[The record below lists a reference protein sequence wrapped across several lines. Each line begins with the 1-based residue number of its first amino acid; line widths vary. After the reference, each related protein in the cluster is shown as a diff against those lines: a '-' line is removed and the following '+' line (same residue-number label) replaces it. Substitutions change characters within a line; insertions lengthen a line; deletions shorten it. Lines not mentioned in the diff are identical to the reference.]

1 MFQTNPLVARIASL
15 FEGQKVFYSSIVYLN
30 EGKKFIIN
38 KNEETPYF
46 EKDWQC
52 YSFLRCYANTLIT
65 TGKSLFMQVP
75 FSGPKK
81 IFTKVTLPVA
91 TKILKRCTKISEKIK
106 NRMFMSWLIQC
117 KKMKCWLILILDFTM
132 CFFQILWIKNQLK
145 SFLFLK
151 SWELWS
157 IRTSLLFW
165 LSAVRWWWNNTSRRS
180 SKTKFK
186 ISLTECI

>member
-1 MFQTNPLVARIASL
+1 L

-106 NRMFMSWLIQC
+106 NRMFMS
-117 KKMKCWLILILDFTM
+117 
-132 CFFQILWIKNQLK
+132 
-145 SFLFLK
+145 
-151 SWELWS
+151 
-157 IRTSLLFW
+157 
-165 LSAVRWWWNNTSRRS
+165 
-180 SKTKFK
+180 
-186 ISLTECI
+186 